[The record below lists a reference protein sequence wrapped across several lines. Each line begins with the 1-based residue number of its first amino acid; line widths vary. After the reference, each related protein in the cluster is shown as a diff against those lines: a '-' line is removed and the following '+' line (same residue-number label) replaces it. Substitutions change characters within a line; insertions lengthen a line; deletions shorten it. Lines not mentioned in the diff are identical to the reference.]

1 MGVDRYNMQ
10 KQRLA
15 KLQSLARNPNSG
27 MTSKQHREMQILRS
41 SHTMYEE
48 KYSLDKMQK
57 IIKHIEDLDKLDRA
71 TSSDIARLLVLKDKV
86 LNNE

>member
-48 KYSLDKMQK
+48 EYSLQKMLK
-57 IIKHIEDLDKLDRA
+57 IIKYIEELKELNRA
-71 TSSDIARLLVLKDKV
+71 TSSDLARLLVLKDKV